1 MATDVKIARLPAQA
15 RTVFG
20 KKLRALRRQG
30 TIPARISQKRGLD
43 IFVELDDKLFRAAYQ
58 KVGSFGLLMISLDDQ
73 SLPVMLQN
81 VQRHPITSQ
90 FLHVDLLAV
99 DLTQLILAEVNVAL
113 AGESPAERAGV
124 GFVLRQTGTLMLRGL
139 PEALPRVLEGQLSS
153 LEAVGDRILA
163 GDLVLPAGVELVS
176 DPDTVLAAVMWQGVA
191 EQPLIDKEEG
201 PTSLGQ
207 APPSQH

>member
-1 MATDVKIARLPAQA
+1 MATDVKIARLPAEA

-20 KKLRALRRQG
+20 KKVRALRRQG
-30 TIPARISQKRGLD
+30 TIPARISQKQGPD
-43 IFVELDDKLFRAAYQ
+43 IFVELDDKLFQAAYQ
-58 KVGSFGLLMISLDDQ
+58 KVGSFGLLMISLGDQ
-73 SLPVMLQN
+73 SMPVMLQN
-81 VQRHPITSQ
+81 VQRHPITSR

-99 DLTQLILAEVNVAL
+99 DLTQPILAEVGVAL

-124 GFVLRQTGTLMLRGL
+124 GFVLRQTATLMLRGL
-139 PEALPRVLEGQLSS
+139 PEALPRVLDAQLSS

-191 EQPLIDKEEG
+191 EEASIEKEEE
-201 PTSLGQ
+201 PTT
-207 APPSQH
+207 

>member
-58 KVGSFGLLMISLDDQ
+58 KVGSFGLLVISLGDQ

-153 LEAVGDRILA
+153 LAAVGDRILA

>member
-58 KVGSFGLLMISLDDQ
+58 KVGSFGLLVISLGDQ

-163 GDLVLPAGVELVS
+163 RDLVLPAGVELVS

>member
-73 SLPVMLQN
+73 SLPVMLQD

-153 LEAVGDRILA
+153 LAAVGDRILA

-207 APPSQH
+207 APPS

>member
-15 RTVFG
+15 RTVFC

-58 KVGSFGLLMISLDDQ
+58 KVGSFGLLVISLGDQ

>member
-58 KVGSFGLLMISLDDQ
+58 KVGSFGLLVISLGDQ

>member
-58 KVGSFGLLMISLDDQ
+58 KVGSFGLLMISLGDQ

>member
-58 KVGSFGLLMISLDDQ
+58 KVGSFGLLVISLGDQ

-99 DLTQLILAEVNVAL
+99 DLTQLILAEVSVAL

-124 GFVLRQTGTLMLRGL
+124 GFVLRQTGALMLRGL

-163 GDLVLPAGVELVS
+163 RDLVLPAGVELVS

-191 EQPLIDKEEG
+191 EQPLVDKEEG